1 MKERGNWYLKR
12 ILRGGRREVPGG
24 QWWLGETEIFYI
36 LQNKG
41 MFVWESSPGECHE
54 TMSPASSWGL
64 VSQILLWFSLQAQ
77 LWEVFSKFSWMTER
91 ETEKH
96 FAGKCL
102 GMAAGSHVPDG
113 SLQKILW
120 CSGRGCPIPWHSI
133 HQEPQAQWEN
143 CFYIFNFFKC
153 LFPRSHCSLSTW
165 WSLIGSIQI
174 LILKRDRNSLG
185 IFLDESEELPKEI
198 LHTELSMLL

>member
-91 ETEKH
+91 QRSTLLGNAWEWQLGAMCLMDLSKKFSGVLEEDVPSPDTQSIRNHKHSEKI
-96 FAGKCL
+96 A
-102 GMAAGSHVPDG
+102 S
-113 SLQKILW
+113 
-120 CSGRGCPIPWHSI
+120 
-133 HQEPQAQWEN
+133 
-143 CFYIFNFFKC
+143 
-153 LFPRSHCSLSTW
+153 
-165 WSLIGSIQI
+165 
-174 LILKRDRNSLG
+174 
-185 IFLDESEELPKEI
+185 IFLIFLSVCFPGHIVPWAHDEVW
-198 LHTELSMLL
+198 